1 MSCHAFKLFINN
13 VHWLHLIGSTVTAS
27 TNISNSFCT
36 LWLEYIVEISQ
47 SSPHRFCKSLAY
59 FHLAN
64 YRFSFCYVS
73 LRRLQQALPFGTK
86 HCSGTSKWIKLICKE
101 NFELQG
107 TEIMSE
113 DKYTCIQAYFCVI
126 WTLLCSI
133 SFKYFCSTWALVF
146 DIWAYYL

>member
-1 MSCHAFKLFINN
+1 MHFQSGKCMSCHAFKLFINN

-47 SSPHRFCKSLAY
+47 SSPHRLCKSLAY

-107 TEIMSE
+107 TDYVRGQIHMYPS
-113 DKYTCIQAYFCVI
+113 I
-126 WTLLCSI
+126 LLCHMDP
-133 SFKYFCSTWALVF
+133 TVF
-146 DIWAYYL
+146 NIL